1 MDGGASYSAML
12 FAEAWELG
20 LARPLLR
27 PVRHRGPAADAGQQW
42 RRAYCSRKDR
52 GTGAGSP
59 PPFRGQAVHQ
69 IQMGIPSRDRSG
81 WSSTCACAV
90 VVLEEKCGGHAARG
104 MEPNRRARGARPAHR
119 LAVARR
125 RPPTGLGSGL
135 VWGHTVDEHLHLPML
150 LHSATDC
157 TCMRASRAHGGGWAG
172 CSIGVMTALVLGR
185 SPSKMESV

>member
-12 FAEAWELG
+12 FAGGLG
-20 LARPLLR
+20 ARF
-27 PVRHRGPAADAGQQW
+27 GSAPAPCPPPGTCLQRMPASHGGESI
-42 RRAYCSRKDR
+42 CNRKDR

-59 PPFRGQAVHQ
+59 PPFRGQAAQYQ

-104 MEPNRRARGARPAHR
+104 MEPNRRTRGARPADR

-135 VWGHTVDEHLHLPML
+135 VWGHTVDEHLHRPML

-157 TCMRASRAHGGGWAG
+157 TCIA
-172 CSIGVMTALVLGR
+172 CI
-185 SPSKMESV
+185 